1 MVCSVNPK
9 LFQSFQLTPDLN
21 LCNRIVM
28 APMTTWSANEDGT
41 ISAQELEYMRKRVND
56 VGLVITGCTHV
67 QENGIGFTREF
78 AGFDDR
84 FIPSLTQLAQAAK
97 SGGAPAILQI
107 FHAGIKAIPNLI
119 ADADI
124 VSASSLAITAGP
136 FKTEQLSSRALS
148 HDEVLQ
154 LIDDFG
160 EATRRAIEAGFDG
173 VELHG
178 AHGFIIQNFFSPL
191 YNQRDDAWGGSL
203 EKRMAFPL
211 AVVEE
216 VQRVIQQHAQR
227 PFALG
232 YRISV
237 EEYEDNGLS
246 IADSL
251 ELIDQLIATEI
262 DYLHVSLADVLH
274 SVPKHDLQQQL
285 SIQHVLKR
293 VADRI
298 PVIAAG
304 LLRTPQQAEQAL
316 DLGLPL
322 IAIGKALV
330 MNPNW
335 VALAQL
341 GQFDEITLE
350 LNPADVPE
358 LSIPEHL
365 WQEIQVREGWFNIR
379 STETI

>member
-1 MVCSVNPK
+1 MSKKNVA
-9 LFQSFQLTPDLN
+9 LFQSFQLAQGIN
-21 LCNRIVM
+21 LRNRVIM
-28 APMTTWSANEDGT
+28 APMTTWSSNDDYTVSE
-41 ISAQELEYMRKRVND
+41 QELEYIRHRVQG

-67 QENGIGFTREF
+67 QENGIGFSNEF
-78 AGFDDR
+78 AAYDDR
-84 FIPSLTQLAQAAK
+84 FTDSLAKLAKAAK
-97 SGGAPAILQI
+97 SGGALAILQI
-107 FHAGIKAIPNLI
+107 FHAGNKAVPSLIPNSDL
-119 ADADI
+119 
-124 VSASSLAITAGP
+124 VSASELKAPAGP
-136 FKTEQLSSRALS
+136 FNDGQLQSRALS
-148 HDEVLQ
+148 HEEILET
-154 LIDDFG
+154 IRAFG
-160 EATRRAIEAGFDG
+160 ETTRRAIEAGFDG
-173 VELHG
+173 IELHG

-216 VQRVIQQHAQR
+216 VQRVIQQHAQG
-227 PFALG
+227 PFAVG

-285 SIQHVLKR
+285 SIQHVLRR

-304 LLRTPQQAEQAL
+304 LLRSPQQAEKAL
-316 DLGLPL
+316 DLDLPL

-330 MNPNW
+330 MNPDW

-341 GQFDEITLE
+341 GQFDEIALE

-358 LSIPEHL
+358 LSIPDYL